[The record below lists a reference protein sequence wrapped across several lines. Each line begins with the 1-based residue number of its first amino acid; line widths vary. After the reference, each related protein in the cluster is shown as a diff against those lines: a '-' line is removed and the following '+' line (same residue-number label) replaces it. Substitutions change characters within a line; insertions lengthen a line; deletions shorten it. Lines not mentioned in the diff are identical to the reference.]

1 MKIAF
6 IGQKGMPASYGGV
19 ERHVE
24 ELATRLSKMGHEV
37 SVYCRPWYVRMAQSS
52 ELRAQSH
59 KGVNLIFLPSLK
71 TKHLDTLSHTF
82 LASWHALFQKYDIIH
97 YQSIGPSALIFFFRL
112 FKGKTK
118 IFSTLHCPDYEH
130 QKWGKISQ
138 FLLRL
143 GESIAVRFS
152 DQTITVSKTYQ
163 NYLRRRYGKNPILI
177 PNGVN
182 PPQVKKANLI
192 TKKWGLTKKSYLLV
206 VSRLIRHKGIH
217 TVISAYQKLK
227 NCKQKLV
234 IVGDTAFTD
243 DYKRELL
250 ALSDDNSK
258 IIFTGFQTGEV
269 LAELFSNA
277 ALFLQASE
285 SEGLSIAL
293 LEALSYGVPILVSDI
308 AENLEVAGSL
318 GFYFENKNAEDLKE
332 KLVYLLSHS
341 KLIKHKSQKAKQ
353 RILMVY
359 DWGKIAQQFGLT
371 YLNPSRLPLEKNPIR
386 LIDYTLS

>member
-143 GESIAVRFS
+143 GESIAVNFS

-227 NCKQKLV
+227 NSRLNRRIGLFFCGIRSQVTKQNYRK
-234 IVGDTAFTD
+234 
-243 DYKRELL
+243 
-250 ALSDDNSK
+250 N
-258 IIFTGFQTGEV
+258 
-269 LAELFSNA
+269 
-277 ALFLQASE
+277 
-285 SEGLSIAL
+285 
-293 LEALSYGVPILVSDI
+293 
-308 AENLEVAGSL
+308 EVAGGGPRLKRAAPSML
-318 GFYFENKNAEDLKE
+318 GLEIKRITKSFL
-332 KLVYLLSHS
+332 KLVFSLVSIY
-341 KLIKHKSQKAKQ
+341 I
-353 RILMVY
+353 
-359 DWGKIAQQFGLT
+359 
-371 YLNPSRLPLEKNPIR
+371 PL
-386 LIDYTLS
+386 